1 MTKFYSEKFPKT
13 ERYKIALAAVFF
25 GNVPHLLVQTNHFL
39 LLMVRMIDAHP
50 ILKNIKCLTYAFLN
64 VLNQNIMV
72 FKEFLDFKTFLDFYN
87 ISIFSWFK
95 SRRGILCKRSVTS
108 NRISLKIQFIL
119 KMNQV
124 KFTSNQG
131 LPCTCYKSELQIKR
145 K

>member
-87 ISIFSWFK
+87 ISRF
-95 SRRGILCKRSVTS
+95 L
-108 NRISLKIQFIL
+108 
-119 KMNQV
+119 
-124 KFTSNQG
+124 
-131 LPCTCYKSELQIKR
+131 
-145 K
+145 